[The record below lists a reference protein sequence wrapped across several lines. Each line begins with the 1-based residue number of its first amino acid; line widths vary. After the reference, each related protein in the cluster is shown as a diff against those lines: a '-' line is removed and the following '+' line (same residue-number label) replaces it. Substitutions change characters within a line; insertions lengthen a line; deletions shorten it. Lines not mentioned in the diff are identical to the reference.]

1 MIIKAVEEIKRFD
14 VSSEPTFQ
22 PAKPSLDTRGTSNEI
37 NIRISDKKFGVI
49 H

>member
-1 MIIKAVEEIKRFD
+1 MFA
-14 VSSEPTFQ
+14 VSSEPTSE
-22 PAKPSLDTRGTSNEI
+22 PAKPSLDTRGTSKEI